1 MFSARVHAHVHWN
14 SDLLVDFGE
23 LVEVV
28 LQEADLLALRHAA
41 HVLLALVVVDLV
53 LRLQHM
59 RADVTTVSHS
69 R

>member
-1 MFSARVHAHVHWN
+1 M
-14 SDLLVDFGE
+14 DFGE